1 MNHLRAA
8 IAFILPL
15 VISVTASAVLLD
27 GWKGE
32 RNTAPYPY
40 AVLDN
45 VGIRGG
51 PSAIYLGNGVVL
63 TANHVGAGDVTFG
76 GVVSAYVPGTAVRL
90 TNNDGTYADL
100 LLFEVYPAP
109 DLPPLSIPLLAPLY
123 GSLLLVAGHGFD
135 RGDTLVWDPNGTS
148 APGPTGGYAWGNG
161 ATLRW
166 GTNNLELYPM
176 AGKMF
181 NTQAFGSFFDSG
193 QLLPEAQAVNGDS
206 GGAAFA
212 LSLLG
217 EWQLVGVMIGIVQY
231 SGQPASTT
239 FYGNRTY
246 YADLAY
252 YRARIANAVALP
264 EPERTV
270 APGTALLAVLAGVRR
285 TRRARVS
292 CSSCCD
298 RAGA

>member
-1 MNHLRAA
+1 MNRLRAA
-8 IAFILPL
+8 LAL
-15 VISVTASAVLLD
+15 VLLIVCPAIASAVLID

-40 AVLDN
+40 PVLDN

-63 TANHVGAGDVTFG
+63 TANHVGVGDVTFG
-76 GVVSAYVPGTAVRL
+76 SSVHTYVPGSSRRL
-90 TNNDGTYADL
+90 TNNDGTDVDL
-100 LLFEVYPAP
+100 LLFQVYPKP
-109 DLPPLSIPLLAPLY
+109 SLPALQIPLLAPLY
-123 GSLLLVAGHGFD
+123 GSMLLVAGHGFD
-135 RGDTLVWDPNGTS
+135 RGEDLVWDPNGTYQ
-148 APGPTGGYAWGNG
+148 PGPTGGYAWGAG
-161 ATLRW
+161 STLRW
-166 GTNNLELYPM
+166 GSNNLELYP
-176 AGKMF
+176 AGGKMF
-181 NTQAFGSFFDSG
+181 NTQAFGSVFDENG
-193 QLLPEAQAVNGDS
+193 VLPEAQAVNGDS

-231 SGQPASTT
+231 SGQPPGTS

-252 YRARIANAVALP
+252 YRPQIMNAVALP
-264 EPERTV
+264 EPECELVPGLAMV
-270 APGTALLAVLAGVRR
+270 AALVGVRR
-285 TRRARVS
+285 ARRRVS
-292 CSSCCD
+292 WSSRCD